1 MDQNSQPV
9 ASQELV
15 TAADHD
21 AGFKEI
27 EVVFRSGR
35 RETVKLTAP
44 NYRAAQKLALELAR
58 TKDAASVVSACFPRE
73 NDAARNT
80 FLNRLT
86 PNSAALIEAVSFT
99 LTFGS
104 DFQKK
109 MEALGNQLMAAI
121 NHQPASTASAPN
133 LPSSPPDL
141 TPPKPGNSACPN
153 CGCIIGSPG
162 NDKSPT
168 TCGGSSSPPAPA

>member
-1 MDQNSQPV
+1 MDNNLQPA

-35 RETVKLTAP
+35 RESVKLTAP
-44 NYRAAQKLALELAR
+44 NYRVAQKLALELAR
-58 TKDAASVVSACFPRE
+58 TRDAACVVAACFPRE
-73 NDAARNT
+73 NEAARNT
-80 FLNRLT
+80 FLDRLT
-86 PNSAALIEAVSFT
+86 PNGAALIEAVSFA

-109 MEALGNQLMAAI
+109 MEAAGEKLLQAI
-121 NHQPASTASAPN
+121 GSTVSAPS
-133 LPSSPPDL
+133 LPSSPPDFA
-141 TPPKPGNSACPN
+141 PPKPENSACPN